1 MRLLGVDDLRPGDI
15 VAATVFDEDRRVI
28 VRVDTELDENT
39 IRYLSKVDCYEVPVR
54 FSGFEAMD
62 PYPIIPGAVVPRMV
76 KILAQMPPVLAVE
89 HLEILLHLLKSIW
102 LYTWSFSGKPV
113 QLLSPL
119 NPDWA
124 PYLCA
129 IERTLMLWRM
139 YTDLSVEDQTAL
151 GLASLLLDAG
161 HYGGYE
167 LGAVVD
173 YGANPTQHL
182 RLLGDALGQIMAF
195 LPRLTRKVLD
205 QQHAYWDSSGWP
217 MVSHEQIQ
225 EQARGLQVASGISY
239 LYRGRGCSVWQSL
252 QAIAQESGGRYDP
265 AAVGRLARVL
275 NPFRIGTVVQLS
287 TGQLAVVTD
296 SFVGWTMRPTVKI
309 LGRGGGSSLDLRD
322 AKCRTTWVQAE
333 WFGRDIPEAIQDGGT
348 NTGVKEST

>member
-1 MRLLGVDDLRPGDI
+1 MRLLGVEDLRPGDI

-28 VRVDTELDENT
+28 VRVDTELDEKT
-39 IRYLSKVDCYEVPVR
+39 IHYLPKVNCYEVPIR
-54 FSGFEAMD
+54 FPGFESMD
-62 PYPIIPGAVVPRMV
+62 PYPIIHGAVVPRMV
-76 KILAQMPPVLAVE
+76 KILAQMPPILAVE

-113 QLLSPL
+113 QLLSPM
-119 NPDWA
+119 NPVWA
-124 PYLCA
+124 PYLGA
-129 IERTLMLWRM
+129 IERTLMVWRM
-139 YTDLSVEDQTAL
+139 YTDLPVEEQTAL
-151 GLASLLLDAG
+151 GLASLLLDVG

-167 LGAVVD
+167 LGSVVD

-182 RLLGDALGQIMAF
+182 RLLGDALGPITGF
-195 LPRLTRKVLD
+195 LPRLTRRVLD
-205 QQHAYWDSSGWP
+205 QQHAYWDNTGWP
-217 MVSHEQIQ
+217 TLPHDQIQ
-225 EQARGLQVASGISY
+225 EQARGLQVASGLSY
-239 LYRGRGCSVWQSL
+239 LYRGRGYSAWQGL

-265 AAVGRLARVL
+265 AAVTQLSRVL

-287 TGQLAVVTD
+287 TGQFAVVTN

-309 LGRGGGSSLDLRD
+309 LGRHGGLPMDLRD

-333 WFGRDIPEAIQDGGT
+333 WLQRDIPETVNDEP